1 MNIWDTIIS
10 SFARF
15 DIIDAID
22 ILIVSIVIYYIL
34 KIAARSRAIQVLKGL
49 GILIIL
55 TWLSA
60 LLRLQSI
67 NWLLN
72 SIINAGPVMIVIL
85 FQPEMR
91 KALEQL
97 GRGKIL
103 EAIPRAN
110 NFGEHEFVNELT
122 KALLNLSKH
131 RVGALVVV
139 QRNVALGDII
149 ETGVRI
155 DARLTSSLLETIFA
169 VNTPLHDGAVIIV
182 DGVIV
187 AAGCFLP
194 LSDNAAIPK
203 QLGTRHRAAVGLSE
217 QSDSLIFIVSEES
230 GIISLAYEGI
240 LRSNLDA
247 PAIKRALVDEEI
259 DGLNNGRLRSW
270 LRARRRK
277 SE

>member
-1 MNIWDTIIS
+1 MNIWDTIVS

-22 ILIVSIVIYYIL
+22 ILIVAVVIYYLL

-49 GILIIL
+49 GILL
-55 TWLSA
+55 VGTWVSA
-60 LLRLQSI
+60 LLRLQSV
-67 NWLLN
+67 NWLMN

-110 NFGEHEFVNELT
+110 NLEEHETANELI

-131 RVGALVVV
+131 RVGALIVV
-139 QRNVALGDII
+139 QKDVALGDII

-155 DARLTSSLLETIFA
+155 NARLSASLLETIFT
-169 VNTPLHDGAVIIV
+169 VNTPLHDGAVIIS

-203 QLGTRHRAAVGLSE
+203 QLGTRHRAAVGMSE
-217 QSDSLIFIVSEES
+217 QSDSLVFIVSEEN

-247 PAIKRALVDEEI
+247 PAIRRALLDEEI
-259 DGLNNGRLRSW
+259 DQINNGRLKSW